1 MRQVPEN
8 STFSRCQL
16 GSLKGTSEH
25 SFLTNDVI
33 INITCSISFRIHNYL
48 LRVKLFSWYR
58 LKKKIKQKKIKRL
71 GRGVAGEMAEQLRV
85 HRVVPGSDSQHPHD
99 ASHCLE
105 LHFQEVQC
113 SPLASEVTR
122 HTHGAQIYM

>member
-1 MRQVPEN
+1 MVQIKKEN
-8 STFSRCQL
+8 KTEKSQ
-16 GSLKGTSEH
+16 
-25 SFLTNDVI
+25 
-33 INITCSISFRIHNYL
+33 
-48 LRVKLFSWYR
+48 
-58 LKKKIKQKKIKRL
+58 

-99 ASHCLE
+99 ALHCLE

-122 HTHGAQIYM
+122 HTHGAQLYMEPKLPYT